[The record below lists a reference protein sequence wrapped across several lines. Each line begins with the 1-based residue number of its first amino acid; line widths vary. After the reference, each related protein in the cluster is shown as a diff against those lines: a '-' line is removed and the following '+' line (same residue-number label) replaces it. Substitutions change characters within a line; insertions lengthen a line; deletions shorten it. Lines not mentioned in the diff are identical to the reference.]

1 MGGAAALAPRRR
13 SGDHQ
18 DSAAGGA
25 GGMGPEP
32 RVDATGM
39 EPVAAL
45 RQDADHVAVGE
56 LGEADGAVDQLN
68 AAAGSVGGGGGVG

>member
-1 MGGAAALAPRRR
+1 
-13 SGDHQ
+13 
-18 DSAAGGA
+18 
-25 GGMGPEP
+25 MGPEP